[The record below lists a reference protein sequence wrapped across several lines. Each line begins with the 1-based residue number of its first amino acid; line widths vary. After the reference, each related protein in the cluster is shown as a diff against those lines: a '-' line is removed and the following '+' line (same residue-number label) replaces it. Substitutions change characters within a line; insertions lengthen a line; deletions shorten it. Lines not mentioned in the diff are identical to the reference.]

1 MSTHKQGCE
10 ALGGYG
16 HGIGPC
22 TCQPMSTEAQKL
34 GGRLTKLAD
43 SLDKSLSDG
52 AYVTPGFDVY
62 LVKRLLREAA
72 VALASSQ
79 DRLSEAEQALQ
90 ALREEVEGLRR
101 DAERIDWLD
110 RQNLNEIGF
119 SNVEDDGEKRITSIS
134 AYERN
139 DRGYWEPNTYHGD
152 SLRTAIDAAI
162 RNGGEG

>member
-1 MSTHKQGCE
+1 
-10 ALGGYG
+10 
-16 HGIGPC
+16 
-22 TCQPMSTEAQKL
+22 MSTEAQKL
-34 GGRLTKLAD
+34 GRRLTKLAD

-90 ALREEVEGLRR
+90 ALREEVEGLRA
-101 DAERIDWLD
+101 DSERYKWL
-110 RQNLNEIGF
+110 RN
-119 SNVEDDGEKRITSIS
+119 SS
-134 AYERN
+134 AHQWTHPVVVSQERT
-139 DRGYWEPNTYHGD
+139 EHGMRYLGPMTGKTLD
-152 SLRTAIDAAI
+152 SAIDAAI